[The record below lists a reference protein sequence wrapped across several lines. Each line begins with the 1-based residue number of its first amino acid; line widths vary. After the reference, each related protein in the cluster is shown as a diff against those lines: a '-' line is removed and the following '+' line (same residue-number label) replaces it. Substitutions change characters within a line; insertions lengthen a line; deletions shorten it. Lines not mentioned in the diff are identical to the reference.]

1 MSKGAWQRLCEIL
14 TTDIP
19 IAEFTQGTVDTG
31 KTFIELAKSINEN
44 RSLSE
49 LAPLIGQISSVL
61 DVLNLPIVQ
70 VVGSA
75 LPVVGIA
82 SKLLQ
87 FSLDTPFPVKE

>member
-19 IAEFTQGTVDTG
+19 IAEFTQGTVDTC